1 MNQVSPTYYHTF
13 FLISKAYS
21 DTGLRYRDLGLR
33 FGLRLGVR
41 LGVRLGLRLG
51 VRLGLRYV
59 NRSICRVYKEGMFV
73 ATPYLNLVYS
83 QIVQA
88 IDTPSVSTVCALYSC
103 THSRLGS

>member
-1 MNQVSPTYYHTF
+1 MNQVSPTYYRTF
-13 FLISKAYS
+13 FLISKVYS

-33 FGLRLGVR
+33 FGL
-41 LGVRLGLRLG
+41 
-51 VRLGLRYV
+51 RLGLRYV

-83 QIVQA
+83 PIVQA